1 LLKSVVTAYSFRN
14 VTRGI
19 FNLTSDLTT
28 VVILLIGL
36 EYITGKEFLTGGI
49 LLALATGE
57 GFASALAD
65 MWNQF
70 RQTDEYRA
78 NYEQRGSSVLGG
90 LINLFENILGI
101 FTGEALSTF
110 ESNQADRPEEEER
123 RPFNWNI
130 WQTSDFTG
138 VGDENLPL

>member
-1 LLKSVVTAYSFRN
+1 MPKAAASQVIIHRIEFQESERRLLESVVTAYSFRN
-14 VTRGI
+14 VTKGI

-28 VVILLIGL
+28 VVILLIGM
-36 EYITGKEFLTGGI
+36 EYLTGREFLTSGI

-78 NYEQRGSSVLGG
+78 NYEDRASSVLGG
-90 LINLFENILGI
+90 LINVFENIIGV
-101 FTGEALSTF
+101 FTGESISRF
-110 ESNQADRPEEEER
+110 EEHQGGR
-123 RPFNWNI
+123 
-130 WQTSDFTG
+130 
-138 VGDENLPL
+138 

>member
-1 LLKSVVTAYSFRN
+1 MPKAAATQVIIHRIEFQESERRLLEAVVTAYSFRN

-28 VVILLIGL
+28 VVILLIGM
-36 EYITGKEFLTGGI
+36 EYLTGKEFLTSGI

-78 NYEQRGSSVLGG
+78 NYEERGSSVLGG
-90 LINLFENILGI
+90 LINVFENIIGI
-101 FTGEALSTF
+101 FTGEAT
-110 ESNQADRPEEEER
+110 DR
-123 RPFNWNI
+123 
-130 WQTSDFTG
+130 FTDLQSG
-138 VGDENLPL
+138 R

>member
-1 LLKSVVTAYSFRN
+1 MTLPKAAATEVIIHRIEFQESERRLLEAVVTAYSFRN

-28 VVILLIGL
+28 VVILLIVM
-36 EYITGKEFLTGGI
+36 EYITGKEFLTGAI
-49 LLALATGE
+49 LAALATGE

-78 NYEQRGSSVLGG
+78 NYEERGSSVLGG
-90 LINLFENILGI
+90 LINVFENFLGI
-101 FTGEALSTF
+101 FTGEATSRF
-110 ESNQADRPEEEER
+110 MESKGGR
-123 RPFNWNI
+123 
-130 WQTSDFTG
+130 
-138 VGDENLPL
+138 